1 MKPIIWIVF
10 FLITVNHGFSQ
21 TLTVSDPDLN
31 GLVKL
36 WKSADYDSL
45 KKSLPLYQKK
55 YSASP
60 EYLFLSAL
68 YNPDGAEAVKT
79 YELIIRR
86 HPDNIFADHC
96 LFRLIQYHTALGMYQ
111 TAEQHFST
119 LKSKYPKSA
128 ILDDAARLFPEKESG
143 RTDQDSV
150 ITNDSG
156 AVSYALQVGA
166 FSSQSN
172 ADQFVTRLKS
182 KGITDITTGDKISN
196 NKKLFT
202 VLVGSYVTKEQAAA
216 AGQKLK
222 KDHQLDYSVVTK

>member
-1 MKPIIWIVF
+1 MKPIIWIIIFIV
-10 FLITVNHGFSQ
+10 TVSHGFSQ

-36 WKSADYDSL
+36 WKSTDYDSL
-45 KKSLPLYQKK
+45 KKLLPMYQKK

-68 YNPDGAEAVKT
+68 FNPDGGEAVKT
-79 YELIIRR
+79 YELIVRR
-86 HPDNIFADHC
+86 HPDNIFADQSMY
-96 LFRLIQYHTALGMYQ
+96 RLIQYHAALGMYQ
-111 TAEQHFST
+111 TAEQNFSA

-128 ILDDAARLFPEKESG
+128 VLADAARLFPEKESG
-143 RTDQDSV
+143 RTDQDGV

-166 FSSQSN
+166 FSSRSN
-172 ADQFVTRLKS
+172 ADQFAASLKS
-182 KGITDITTGDKISN
+182 KGITDIFTGEKTSN
-196 NKKLFT
+196 DKKLIT
-202 VLVGSYVTKEQAAA
+202 VLVGSYATKEQATA